1 MKSKLVIIGFL
12 LLMPAG
18 FAYADDHRTRTGG
31 QKVERSIAAQST
43 VAVSVC
49 VDSGDVT
56 VRGWDKNEVFARSS
70 EVGRIELKRHDAG
83 NQGPATKVLVWLA
96 DKNEEQ
102 GEKSGCHSF
111 GDVEL
116 MVPRGASIYLQ
127 TGDGTIDVGDV
138 ASVFARSETGDIS
151 IQKVSRSV
159 EAVSFSGEI
168 SVENSTGRMAMKS
181 VSGVISAA
189 NLRPNDQNDCFEAST
204 ISGDIQLHEVDHQQ
218 VTAKSANGKIELSG
232 SLAHQGRYTF
242 NTTSS
247 DVTLSLP
254 TDASFRLNARLARD
268 REITSDFPLSI
279 TIEDPVP
286 VVPKRMTPKPMPE
299 PMPESM
305 PVIPKKAPPAS
316 ASPPA
321 EPQEPVTVVVD
332 PKIKIMKA
340 DPVVVKYVYSLRRI
354 SAVCGSGDALIS
366 IASFSGTIHIE
377 DSGN

>member
-1 MKSKLVIIGFL
+1 MKFELVIIIFVL

-18 FAYADDHRTRTGG
+18 FAYADGHRPRTGG
-31 QKVERSIAAQST
+31 QKVERSIAAQAT

-83 NQGPATKVLVWLA
+83 NQSGAATKVLVWLA
-96 DKNEEQ
+96 DKNEGQEER
-102 GEKSGCHSF
+102 GGCHAF

-127 TGDGTIDVGDV
+127 TGDGTIDVGEV

-151 IQKVSRSV
+151 IQKASRSV
-159 EAVSFSGEI
+159 EAVSFSGDI
-168 SVENSTGRMAMKS
+168 SVENSTGRVALKS
-181 VSGVISAA
+181 VSGVVSAA
-189 NLRPNDQNDCFEAST
+189 KLRPNDQNDCFEAST
-204 ISGDIQLHEVDHQQ
+204 ISGDIQLDAVDHQE
-218 VTAKSANGKIELSG
+218 VTVKSANGKIDLSG
-232 SLAHQGRYTF
+232 PLAHQGRYTF

-254 TDASFRLNARLARD
+254 ANASFRLNARVARD

-286 VVPKRMTPKPMPE
+286 VIQKRMTQ
-299 PMPESM
+299 ESL
-305 PVIPKKAPPAS
+305 PAIPKKTPPAPP
-316 ASPPA
+316 SPPA
-321 EPQEPVTVVVD
+321 EPQAPVTVLVD
-332 PKIKIMKA
+332 PKVKVMKA

-354 SAVCGSGDALIS
+354 NAVHGSGDALIT
-366 IASFSGTIHIE
+366 IASFSGTIHLK